1 MRILPFALI
10 LLTFHTAYA
19 SGIEFFH
26 GSWEEALAEA
36 KAQDK
41 LIFVDAYTTWCGPC
55 KRMAAQVFP
64 DAEVGSFY
72 NASFVALK
80 IDMEKEMGIQFRQ
93 TYPVSAYPTL
103 LYIDYDGTLV
113 QKVKGAQTVQNFI
126 QIGKNALQKID
137 RSGQFE
143 ERYAAG
149 DRDPELVYQYVKAL
163 NQAGKP
169 SGVVVNDYLR
179 DQTDLTTPQNL
190 RFLLAAVGTVDSRAY
205 DLMDQHHAAILK
217 QEGAE
222 AVAQRIERAARA
234 TAARALEFE
243 SEDLLELAKAA
254 TKKYAPTTAAAF
266 AARADLGFYRAQG
279 DVKKF
284 LKGAQAYER
293 AIAKDDPVELHRLAK
308 QTFEAFP
315 QERKVL
321 QFAEKAAA
329 RSVQNST
336 DYRHYYTYAEIL
348 LATGNTADA
357 KRIATEGLEKA
368 TGGARRAMQALL
380 QKIARA

>member
-1 MRILPFALI
+1 MRILLFAFAF
-10 LLTFHTAYA
+10 LTLQTAYA
-19 SGIEFFH
+19 DGIDFFH
-26 GSWEEALAEA
+26 GTWEEALAEA

-64 DAEVGSFY
+64 DAQVGNFY
-72 NASFVALK
+72 NEQFVALK
-80 IDMEKEMGIQFRQ
+80 IDMEKEMGIKFRQ

-113 QKVKGAQTVQNFI
+113 QKVKGAQTVENFI

-137 RSGQFE
+137 RSGQYE

-169 SGVVVNDYLR
+169 SGPIVHEYLKA
-179 DQTDLTTPQNL
+179 QTDLTTPQNL
-190 RFLLAAVGTVDSRAY
+190 KFLLAAVATVDSRAF
-205 DLMDQHHAAILK
+205 DLMEQHHAAILQ

-222 AVAQRIERAARA
+222 AVAQRVERAARA

-243 SEDLLELAKAA
+243 SEDLLEQAKAA
-254 TKKYAPTTAAAF
+254 TKKYASATADAF
-266 AARADLGFYRAQG
+266 AARADMGFYRARG

-284 LKGAQAYER
+284 LKGAQLYDR
-293 AIAKDDPVELHRLAK
+293 TIAQDNPTELHKLAK
-308 QTFEAFP
+308 QVFQAFP
-315 QERKVL
+315 QDKKAM
-321 QFAEKAAA
+321 QFAEKTAA
-329 RSVQNST
+329 RSIEGSA

-348 LATGNTADA
+348 LAAGKTADA
-357 KRIATEGLEKA
+357 ERVATEGLEKA
-368 TGGARRAMQALL
+368 SGGAKRAMQALL
-380 QKIARA
+380 NKIERA